1 LLPHISLFTVILKFT
16 SRHSTKNRYQH
27 ALLNLLI
34 GILSAGVSIV
44 TETMN
49 ERTAQHPSQIYNVSV
64 VYNIYRII
72 LPLVLLV
79 SSIGPSSTL
88 LGALDPTLFIQVCT
102 AYAIFAI
109 AISFLK
115 PIGTRFIKNSH
126 ILTGSL
132 IVDIFAIAVLTYS
145 SGGMIS
151 GLGLLLLVTVAA
163 GSILIR
169 GRISTFLAAVAA
181 LSLIYSELYLALSIE
196 NSANQ
201 FVQTGILGAI
211 LFATSLYIQSLTD
224 RIYKA
229 TVLADKQ
236 ASDITDLE
244 KLNNEIIQRMRTGV
258 VVVNTEH
265 QIVSMNSAARSI
277 LFPILRSDG
286 DLPENSYKLPTTLS
300 EQLELWKLNA
310 KRQPQ
315 PIVIPNSS
323 RQVQL
328 NFAFLNPDSDSAVLI
343 FLEDNRQI
351 VQRVRQMKLASL
363 GRLTA
368 SIAHEVRNP
377 LGAIS
382 HASQLLNESTS
393 VNGDDKR
400 MIEIILDHCNRVNL
414 IIEDVLDASRHDDTT
429 AELIDLETWLS
440 KFVCNYRETH
450 ELCDE
455 ITLELTSDNI
465 KVKVIQGQLE
475 QVLNNL
481 FDNGLRYSHKK
492 TGNATLHVQVG
503 AESRGE
509 DEQLF
514 LHIIDEGPG
523 ILEEDESQLFEPFHT
538 TESSGTGLGLYISK
552 ELCEANQSQLVYG
565 RTPSG
570 KSCFSIYFGNPD
582 RVIA

>member
-1 LLPHISLFTVILKFT
+1 MPA
-16 SRHSTKNRYQH
+16 NDP
-27 ALLNLLI
+27 
-34 GILSAGVSIV
+34 IV

-49 ERTAQHPSQIYNVSV
+49 ERTAQYPSQIYNVSV
-64 VYNIYRII
+64 VYNIYRIV

-79 SSIGPSSTL
+79 SSVGPSSTL
-88 LGALDPTLFIQVCT
+88 LGVLDPSLFIQVCT
-102 AYAIFAI
+102 AYVIFGVAITFFI
-109 AISFLK
+109 
-115 PIGTRFIKNSH
+115 PTRMRVVKNSH

-132 IVDIFAIAVLTYS
+132 IIDIFTISVLTYS

-169 GRISTFLAAVAA
+169 GRISTFVAAIAA
-181 LSLIYSELYLALSIE
+181 LSLIYSELYLALSLD
-196 NSANQ
+196 NHASQ

-211 LFATSLYIQSLTD
+211 LFATSLFIQTLTN

-229 TVLADKQ
+229 AVLADKQ
-236 ASDITDLE
+236 ASDIIDLE

-258 VVVNTEH
+258 VVVNTTH

-277 LFPILRSDG
+277 LLPILVVNEA
-286 DLPENSYKLPTTLS
+286 PEEHPYKLPTALS
-300 EQLELWKLNA
+300 EELKLWKINS

-315 PIVIPNSS
+315 PILIPKSS

-328 NFAFLNPDSDSAVLI
+328 NFAFLTPESDSDILV

-382 HASQLLNESTS
+382 HASQLLSESVTD
-393 VNGDDKR
+393 DDKR
-400 MIEIILDHCNRVNL
+400 MVEIILVHCNRVNL
-414 IIEDVLDASRHDDTT
+414 IIEDILDVSRHNDTT
-429 AELIDLETWLS
+429 ADFIDLDTWLLD
-440 KFVCNYRETH
+440 FIENYKSTH
-450 ELCDE
+450 ELCDDIKIE
-455 ITLELTSDNI
+455 IISPDT
-465 KVKVIQGQLE
+465 KVKVIKGQLE

-492 TGNATLHVQVG
+492 TGRATLLVQAG
-503 AESRGE
+503 IESKDG
-509 DEQLF
+509 DELPF
-514 LHIIDEGPG
+514 LHIVDEGPG
-523 ILEEDESQLFEPFHT
+523 INGDEASLLFEPFHT
-538 TESSGTGLGLYISK
+538 TETSGTGLGLYISK
-552 ELCEANQSQLVYG
+552 ELCEANHSQLIYG
-565 RTPSG
+565 RNSSG
-570 KSCFSIYFGNPD
+570 KSSFSIYFGNSD
-582 RVIA
+582 RAMT

>member
-1 LLPHISLFTVILKFT
+1 
-16 SRHSTKNRYQH
+16 
-27 ALLNLLI
+27 
-34 GILSAGVSIV
+34 
-44 TETMN
+44 MN
-49 ERTAQHPSQIYNVSV
+49 ERTAQYPGQIHNVSV
-64 VYNIYRII
+64 VYNIYRTV

-79 SSIGPSSTL
+79 SSLGPSSTL
-88 LGALDPTLFIQVCT
+88 LGALDPSLFIQTCI
-102 AYAIFAI
+102 AYAIFGAS
-109 AISFLK
+109 ISFFI
-115 PIGTRFIKNSH
+115 PIGTRIFKNSH

-132 IVDIFAIAVLTYS
+132 IIDVFTITLLTYS

-151 GLGLLLLVTVAA
+151 GLGLLLIVTVAS

-181 LSLIYSELYLALSIE
+181 LSLIYSELYLALSVDS
-196 NSANQ
+196 SANQ

-211 LFATSLYIQSLTD
+211 LFATSLYIQTLTN

-229 TVLADKQ
+229 AVLADKQ
-236 ASDITDLE
+236 ASDIIDLE
-244 KLNNEIIQRMRTGV
+244 KLNNVIIQRMRTGV
-258 VVVNTEH
+258 VVVNAEH

-277 LFPILRSDG
+277 LQPILAADKEG
-286 DLPENSYKLPTTLS
+286 EQHPYKLPSALC
-300 EQLELWKLNA
+300 EQLELWKINS

-315 PIVIPNSS
+315 PIVIPNSR

-328 NFAFLNPDSDSAVLI
+328 NFAFLNPESDSDVLV

-351 VQRVRQMKLASL
+351 VQRVRQMKFASL

-382 HASQLLNESTS
+382 HASQLLSESVT
-393 VNGDDKR
+393 VTDHDKR
-400 MIEIILDHCNRVNL
+400 MIEIILEHCNRVNL

-429 AELIDLETWLS
+429 ADLIDLDSWLS
-440 KFVCNYRETH
+440 DFIENYKSTH

-455 ITLELTSDNI
+455 IKLQIISPNAKI
-465 KVKVIQGQLE
+465 KVIKGQLE

-492 TGNATLHVQVG
+492 TGSATLLVQAG
-503 AESRGE
+503 IESKDG
-509 DEQLF
+509 DELPF
-514 LHIIDEGPG
+514 LHIVDEGPG
-523 ILEEDESQLFEPFHT
+523 INEDEESRLFEPFHT

-552 ELCEANQSQLVYG
+552 ELCEANHSQLIYG

-570 KSCFSIYFGNPD
+570 KSSFSIYFGNPD
-582 RVIA
+582 RVMT

>member
-1 LLPHISLFTVILKFT
+1 
-16 SRHSTKNRYQH
+16 
-27 ALLNLLI
+27 
-34 GILSAGVSIV
+34 
-44 TETMN
+44 MN
-49 ERTAQHPSQIYNVSV
+49 ERTAYPGQIYNVSV

-79 SSIGPSSTL
+79 SSLGPNSTL
-88 LGALDPTLFIQVCT
+88 LGDLDPTLFVQVCT
-102 AYAIFAI
+102 AYAIFGI
-109 AISFLK
+109 VITFFI
-115 PIGTRFIKNSH
+115 PIGTHIAKSSH

-132 IVDIFAIAVLTYS
+132 IIDIFAITLLTYS

-151 GLGLLLLVTVAA
+151 GLGLLLIVTVAS

-181 LSLIYSELYLALSIE
+181 LSLIYSELYLTLSLD

-211 LFATSLYIQSLTD
+211 LFATSLYIQTLTN

-229 TVLADKQ
+229 AVLADKQ
-236 ASDITDLE
+236 ASDIVDLE

-258 VVVNTEH
+258 VVVNTER
-265 QIVSMNSAARSI
+265 QIVSMNSAARNI
-277 LFPILRSDG
+277 LLPILYKDEEHEDER
-286 DLPENSYKLPTTLS
+286 YKLPAALS
-300 EQLELWKLNA
+300 EQLELWKINS

-315 PIVIPNSS
+315 PIVIPNST

-328 NFAFLNPDSDSAVLI
+328 NFAFLKPESDSDVLV

-382 HASQLLNESTS
+382 HASQLLRESVT
-393 VNGDDKR
+393 VTEDDKR

-429 AELIDLETWLS
+429 ANLIDLEEWLQN
-440 KFVCNYRETH
+440 FIANYKATH

-455 ITLELTSDNI
+455 IKLEVETPET
-465 KVKVIQGQLE
+465 KVNVIEGQLE

-481 FDNGLRYSHKK
+481 FDNGLRYSHKE
-492 TGNATLHVQVG
+492 TGRATLLVHAGIDYKGGDVQPYV
-503 AESRGE
+503 
-509 DEQLF
+509 
-514 LHIIDEGPG
+514 HIIDDGPG
-523 ILEEDESQLFEPFHT
+523 IDEDVENRLFEPFHT

-570 KSCFSIYFGNPD
+570 KSSFSIYFGNPD
-582 RVIA
+582 RVMA

>member
-1 LLPHISLFTVILKFT
+1 MPAKVAII
-16 SRHSTKNRYQH
+16 
-27 ALLNLLI
+27 
-34 GILSAGVSIV
+34 

-49 ERTAQHPSQIYNVSV
+49 ERTAQYPGQIHNVSV
-64 VYNIYRII
+64 VYNIYRTV

-79 SSIGPSSTL
+79 SSLGPSSTL
-88 LGALDPTLFIQVCT
+88 LGALDPSLFIQTCI
-102 AYAIFAI
+102 AYAIFGA
-109 AISFLK
+109 AISFFI
-115 PIGTRFIKNSH
+115 PIGTRIFKNSH

-132 IVDIFAIAVLTYS
+132 IIDVFTITLLTYS

-151 GLGLLLLVTVAA
+151 GLGLLLIVTVAS

-181 LSLIYSELYLALSIE
+181 LSLIYSELYLALSVDS
-196 NSANQ
+196 SANQ

-211 LFATSLYIQSLTD
+211 LFATSLYIQTLTN

-229 TVLADKQ
+229 AVLADKQ
-236 ASDITDLE
+236 ASDIIDLE
-244 KLNNEIIQRMRTGV
+244 KLNNVIIQRMRTGV
-258 VVVNTEH
+258 VVVNAEH

-277 LFPILRSDG
+277 LQPILVADKEG
-286 DLPENSYKLPTTLS
+286 EQHPYKLPSALC
-300 EQLELWKLNA
+300 EQLELWKINS

-315 PIVIPNSS
+315 PIVIPNSR

-328 NFAFLNPDSDSAVLI
+328 NFAFLNPESDSDVLV

-351 VQRVRQMKLASL
+351 VQRVRQMKFASL

-382 HASQLLNESTS
+382 HASQLLSESVT
-393 VNGDDKR
+393 VTDHDKR
-400 MIEIILDHCNRVNL
+400 MIEIILEHCNRVNL

-429 AELIDLETWLS
+429 ADLIDLDSWLS
-440 KFVCNYRETH
+440 DFIENYKSTH

-455 ITLELTSDNI
+455 IKLQIISPNAKI
-465 KVKVIQGQLE
+465 KVIKGQLE

-492 TGNATLHVQVG
+492 TGSATLLVQAG
-503 AESRGE
+503 IESKDG
-509 DEQLF
+509 DELPF
-514 LHIIDEGPG
+514 LHIVDEGPG
-523 ILEEDESQLFEPFHT
+523 INEDEESRLF
-538 TESSGTGLGLYISK
+538 
-552 ELCEANQSQLVYG
+552 
-565 RTPSG
+565 
-570 KSCFSIYFGNPD
+570 
-582 RVIA
+582 

>member
-1 LLPHISLFTVILKFT
+1 MPANVPII
-16 SRHSTKNRYQH
+16 
-27 ALLNLLI
+27 
-34 GILSAGVSIV
+34 

-49 ERTAQHPSQIYNVSV
+49 ERTAQYPGQIHNVAV
-64 VYNIYRII
+64 VYNIYRIV

-79 SSIGPSSTL
+79 SSLGPSSTL
-88 LGALDPTLFIQVCT
+88 LGALDPTLFSRACT
-102 AYAIFAI
+102 AYAIFGVAI
-109 AISFLK
+109 TFFI
-115 PIGTRFIKNSH
+115 PIGTRVVKSSH

-132 IVDIFAIAVLTYS
+132 VIDIFTITLLTYS

-151 GLGLLLLVTVAA
+151 GLGLLLIVTVAS

-181 LSLIYSELYLALSIE
+181 LSLIYSELYLALSLD

-211 LFATSLYIQSLTD
+211 LFATSLYIQTLTD

-229 TVLADKQ
+229 AVLADKQ
-236 ASDITDLE
+236 ASDIVDLE

-258 VVVNTEH
+258 VVVNTEQ

-277 LFPILRSDG
+277 LLPILQIDAEQEEH
-286 DLPENSYKLPTTLS
+286 PYKLPPALS
-300 EQLELWKLNA
+300 EQLELWKINP

-315 PIVIPNSS
+315 PIVIPSS
-323 RQVQL
+323 TRQVQL
-328 NFAFLNPDSDSAVLI
+328 NFAFLKPESDSDVLI

-382 HASQLLNESTS
+382 HASQLLSESAT
-393 VNGDDKR
+393 VTDDDKR

-429 AELIDLETWLS
+429 ADLIGLDSWLS
-440 KFVCNYRETH
+440 NFIENYKSTH

-455 ITLELTSDNI
+455 IKLDIVTPEAKI
-465 KVKVIQGQLE
+465 KVIKGQLE

-481 FDNGLRYSHKK
+481 FDNGLRYSYKK
-492 TGNATLHVQVG
+492 TGSATLLVQAG
-503 AESRGE
+503 IESKDG
-509 DEQLF
+509 DELPF

-523 ILEEDESQLFEPFHT
+523 ISEDDESRLFEPFHT

-552 ELCEANQSQLVYG
+552 ELCEANQSQLIYS

-570 KSCFSIYFGNPD
+570 KSSFSIYFGNPD
-582 RVIA
+582 RVMA

>member
-1 LLPHISLFTVILKFT
+1 MPANAPII
-16 SRHSTKNRYQH
+16 
-27 ALLNLLI
+27 
-34 GILSAGVSIV
+34 

-49 ERTAQHPSQIYNVSV
+49 ERTAQYPGQIHNVSV
-64 VYNIYRII
+64 VYNIYRIV
-72 LPLVLLV
+72 LPLVLLA
-79 SSIGPSSTL
+79 SSLGPSSTR
-88 LGALDPTLFIQVCT
+88 LGALDPTLFIQACT
-102 AYAIFAI
+102 AYAIFGVAV
-109 AISFLK
+109 SFFI
-115 PIGTRFIKNSH
+115 PIGTRVVKSSH

-132 IVDIFAIAVLTYS
+132 IIDIFTITLLTYS

-151 GLGLLLLVTVAA
+151 GLGLLLIVTVAS

-169 GRISTFLAAVAA
+169 GRVSTFLAAVAA
-181 LSLIYSELYLALSIE
+181 LSLIYSELYLTLSID

-211 LFATSLYIQSLTD
+211 LFVTSLYIQTLTN

-229 TVLADKQ
+229 AVLADKQ
-236 ASDITDLE
+236 ASDIIDLE

-277 LFPILRSDG
+277 LMPILVADEQEEEH
-286 DLPENSYKLPTTLS
+286 PYKLPAALS
-300 EQLELWKLNA
+300 EQLELWKINS
-310 KRQPQ
+310 KPQPQ
-315 PIVIPNSS
+315 PIVIPNSR

-328 NFAFLNPDSDSAVLI
+328 NFAFLNPESDSDVLV

-382 HASQLLNESTS
+382 HASQLLSESVT
-393 VNGDDKR
+393 VTDDDKR

-429 AELIDLETWLS
+429 ADLIGLDSWLS
-440 KFVCNYRETH
+440 KFIENYKSTH

-455 ITLELTSDNI
+455 IKLDILSPEV
-465 KVKVIQGQLE
+465 KVKAIKGQLE
-475 QVLNNL
+475 QILNNL
-481 FDNGLRYSHKK
+481 FDNGLRYSYKK
-492 TGNATLHVQVG
+492 TGNATLLVQAG
-503 AESRGE
+503 IESKDG
-509 DEQLF
+509 DDLPF

-523 ILEEDESQLFEPFHT
+523 INEDEESRLFEPFHT

-552 ELCEANQSQLVYG
+552 ELCEANQSQLLYG

-570 KSCFSIYFGNPD
+570 KSSFSIYFGNPD
-582 RVIA
+582 QVMA